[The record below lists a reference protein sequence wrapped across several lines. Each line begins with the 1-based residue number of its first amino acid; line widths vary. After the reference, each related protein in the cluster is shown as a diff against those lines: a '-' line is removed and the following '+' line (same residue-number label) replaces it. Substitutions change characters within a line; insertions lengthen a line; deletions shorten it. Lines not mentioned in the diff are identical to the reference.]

1 VENKMANFNDKI
13 KKVYNEDNDGNYGN
27 CGEGFTKE
35 LFGNVNGAVVS
46 AQGKIDT
53 RKKLNTGEWANFEV
67 KTGCGELGKVDESGN
82 IIETIFDKN
91 DYIVYCYR
99 YELSVDLD
107 ASLLSFKE
115 NARVIKS
122 EVFEGILKTLG
133 LMDIKKSS
141 EQYNRPAELQYK
153 DKLAIKTLKYI
164 DKRTGKD
171 KREKIRTE
179 FLNECDK
186 HGYTIDEFVE
196 LFIK

>member
-1 VENKMANFNDKI
+1 MSNFNEKI
-13 KKVYNEDNDGNYGN
+13 KKVYNENNYGNYGN

-35 LFGNVNGAVVS
+35 LFGNVKGAVVS
-46 AQGKIDT
+46 VQGKIDT
-53 RKKLNTGEWANFEV
+53 RKRLNTGEWVNIEV
-67 KTGCGELGKVDESGN
+67 KTGSGELGKVDQLGN
-82 IIETIFDKN
+82 IIETIFEKN
-91 DYIVYCYR
+91 DFIVYCYS
-99 YELSVDLD
+99 YELSLDLE

-115 NARVIKS
+115 NARILKS
-122 EVFEGILKTLG
+122 EVFEDILKTLG
-133 LMDIKKSS
+133 LIDIKKSN

-153 DKLAIKTLKYI
+153 DKLAIKNLKNI

-186 HGYTIDEFVE
+186 QGYTIDEFVE

>member
-1 VENKMANFNDKI
+1 
-13 KKVYNEDNDGNYGN
+13 VYNEDNDGNYGN

-46 AQGKIDT
+46 AQGRIDT

-67 KTGCGELGKVDESGN
+67 KTGSGELGKVDPYGN
-82 IIETIFDKN
+82 IIETIFDNN
-91 DYIVYCYR
+91 DYIVYCYS
-99 YELSVDLD
+99 YELSVDLE

-133 LMDIKKSS
+133 LIDIKKSS
-141 EQYNRPAELQYK
+141 DQYNRPAELQYK
-153 DKLAIKTLKYI
+153 DKLAIKNLKNI
-164 DKRTGKD
+164 DRRTGKD

-179 FLNECDK
+179 FLNECDN

>member
-1 VENKMANFNDKI
+1 MAKFNVKI
-13 KKVYNEDNDGNYGN
+13 EKVYNEKNDGNKGN
-27 CGEGFTKE
+27 CGEGFAKW

-53 RKKLNTGEWANFEV
+53 RKKLNTGEWVNIEV
-67 KTGCGELGKVDESGN
+67 KTGSGELGKVDRLGN

-91 DYIVYCYR
+91 DYIVYCYS
-99 YELSVDLD
+99 YELSVDFE

-115 NARVIKS
+115 NARVVKS
-122 EVFEGILKTLG
+122 EVFEDILKTLG
-133 LMDIKKSS
+133 LIDIKKSN
-141 EQYNRPAELQYK
+141 EQYNRPTELQYK
-153 DKLAIKTLKYI
+153 DKMAIKNLKNI

>member
-1 VENKMANFNDKI
+1 MAKFNKKI
-13 KKVYNEDNDGNYGN
+13 EKVYNEKNDGNKGC

-35 LFGNVNGAVVS
+35 LFGNIKGAVVS

-53 RKKLNTGEWANFEV
+53 RKKLNNGKWANFEV
-67 KTGCGELGKVDESGN
+67 KTGSGELGKVDPHGN
-82 IIETIFDKN
+82 IIETIFDNN
-91 DYIVYCYR
+91 DYIVYCYS
-99 YELSVDLD
+99 YELSLDLE
-107 ASLLSFKE
+107 ASILSFKE

-122 EVFEGILKTLG
+122 EDFKSILKTLG
-133 LMDIKKSS
+133 LMDIKKSN

-153 DKLAIKTLKYI
+153 DKLAIKNLKNI
-164 DKRTGKD
+164 DKHTGKD

>member
-1 VENKMANFNDKI
+1 MSNFNAKI
-13 KKVYNEDNDGNYGN
+13 EKVYNEKNDGNRGN

-35 LFGNVNGAVVS
+35 LFGNIKGSVVS
-46 AQGKIDT
+46 AQGRIDT
-53 RKKLNTGEWANFEV
+53 RKRLNTGEWANFEV
-67 KTGCGELGKVDESGN
+67 KTGSGELGKVDPLGN

-91 DYIVYCYR
+91 DYIVYCYS
-99 YELSVDLD
+99 YELSVDLE
-107 ASLLSFKE
+107 ASILSFKE

-122 EVFEGILKTLG
+122 EIFEGILKTLG
-133 LMDIKKSS
+133 LMDIKKSN

-153 DKLAIKTLKYI
+153 DKLAIKNLKNI

-186 HGYTIDEFVE
+186 YGYTIDDFVE

>member
-1 VENKMANFNDKI
+1 MAKFNEKI
-13 KKVYNEDNDGNYGN
+13 KKVYNEKNDGNRGN

-35 LFGNVNGAVVS
+35 LFGNIKGTVVS
-46 AQGKIDT
+46 AQGRIDT

-67 KTGCGELGKVDESGN
+67 KTGSGELGKVDQLGN
-82 IIETIFDKN
+82 IIETIFEKN
-91 DYIVYCYR
+91 DFIVYCYS
-99 YELSVDLD
+99 YELSLDLE

-115 NARVIKS
+115 NARILKS
-122 EVFEGILKTLG
+122 EVFEDILETLG
-133 LMDIKKSS
+133 LIDIKKSN
-141 EQYNRPAELQYK
+141 EQYNRPKELQYK
-153 DKLAIKTLKYI
+153 DKLAIKNLKNI

-186 HGYTIDEFVE
+186 NGYTIDEFVE